1 MMRSLTKTTALVC
14 VAAMTSGCGPT
25 KFGRASIAED
35 AQAQMIG
42 LTKQEVLYCAGIPER
57 VTQYGGIEYLQ
68 YSHWYVRGN
77 DGDTDTRNCDVTI
90 SLSGGRVSKVD
101 YRGDTGGLLTQGESC
116 YYIVKD
122 CVQ

>member
-14 VAAMTSGCGPT
+14 VAALTSGCGPT

-57 VTQYGGIEYLQ
+57 VTQYGGLNTCSTAI
-68 YSHWYVRGN
+68 GMCAAM
-77 DGDTDTRNCDVTI
+77 TATPTR
-90 SLSGGRVSKVD
+90 
-101 YRGDTGGLLTQGESC
+101 E
-116 YYIVKD
+116 IVMSR
-122 CVQ
+122 